1 MTSRVQATHRA
12 PAPYG
17 WRRGLSLA
25 AAATLVG
32 LGAPLLAGSPASAD
46 PEGDTVTFQGG
57 CGLLGSGFGAGSTP
71 DAAEVTVPA
80 GSKLRFAN
88 GLDQSAVLRL
98 DGEPAA
104 QVPAG
109 GAAEVVFHDGPVTA
123 SMQISCL
130 MGSPAGSVTVAV
142 QEVDQPQRPAPPSA
156 APGGSPSAGPSP
168 NRPSP
173 SSSSPSSGSS
183 SSASS
188 SGSSSNPGPAAVPP
202 AAAPGWSGA
211 PAAPGVV
218 PGVPGGFGPDSA
230 LPAAGQPGGAP
241 SDDHGEEPGDGDEL
255 SSARWGIEPD
265 GGGGYGDPANV
276 EPEPAAGGVAV
287 DELSRT
293 AGSSS
298 DDGPIG
304 LLALVATV
312 CVVGVAAGAIRALIT
327 QRANRAE
334 WA

>member
-1 MTSRVQATHRA
+1 V
-12 PAPYG
+12 
-17 WRRGLSLA
+17 
-25 AAATLVG
+25 VG

-46 PEGDTVTFQGG
+46 NMNRTASLAWLDRSEATAGTVTFNGG
-57 CGLLGSGFGAGSTP
+57 CGLLGSGLGAGSSP
-71 DAAEVTVPA
+71 DAGEVTVPA
-80 GSKLRFAN
+80 GSTLRFAN

-104 QVPAG
+104 KVPAG

-142 QEVDQPQRPAPPSA
+142 QEVDQPRRPAPPSA
-156 APGGSPSAGPSP
+156 APGGSPSSSPSP
-168 NRPSP
+168 SRPSP
-173 SSSSPSSGSS
+173 GSSSPSAGSPRS
-183 SSASS
+183 STDPAA
-188 SGSSSNPGPAAVPP
+188 GSPATNPGWPGAS
-202 AAAPGWSGA
+202 APGA
-211 PAAPGVV
+211 V

-230 LPAAGQPGGAP
+230 LPAAGQPGDAP
-241 SDDHGEEPGDGDEL
+241 SDGRGEEPGEEPAEGDEL

-287 DELSRT
+287 DELSQT

-312 CVVGVAAGAIRALIT
+312 CVVGVAAGAIRALVT